1 MFDILPING
10 GICAIEGIYCDG
22 VSANLKANNALDIA
36 FIYSE
41 KLLQI
46 EALFTQNRF
55 KAAPLRHYER
65 ESSKILHEGSNFIL
79 INTKN
84 ANAMTG
90 ERGMHDIDEILG
102 ALCAQF
108 PQIKNPIM
116 SSTGV
121 IGQYLPKEKIIDSF
135 AKFNLSAKNPTNA
148 ANAIRTTDRFTK
160 EIALQVDLV
169 GESNANLGESNAD
182 SRESKGDF
190 SADSNKCK
198 SFKIAGFAK
207 GAGMIEPNMA
217 TMLCY
222 IITDAQIPQGDMRE
236 LLQICTKTTFNA
248 ISVDGDTSTN
258 DSVFLMTTNAT
269 NAYDKD
275 AFKVAL
281 EMIMKKLALDIVK
294 DGEGSTK
301 VVAFEVVGAVDLR
314 EAEICAKALA
324 NSLLVKTALFGCDPN
339 WGRIASTIGSCGVSA
354 ESSKLTIKIGE
365 VAIFEREKIY
375 FENEAKCAEIMK
387 NDSFKIS
394 CDLGLG
400 DGRFTAYGCDLG
412 NEYVRINSDYRS

>member
-1 MFDILPING
+1 MFDIIPIKG
-10 GICAIEGIYCDG
+10 GICAIDGIYCDG
-22 VSANLKANNALDIA
+22 VSAGLKAKGALDVA

-41 KLLQI
+41 KMMSI
-46 EALFTQNRF
+46 ETIFTQNRF

-65 ESSKILHEGSNFIL
+65 ESGAIRQNGSNFVL

-90 ERGMHDIDEILG
+90 ERGLSDIDEILS
-102 ALCAQF
+102 ALKARFSQV
-108 PQIKNPIM
+108 QNPIM

-135 AKFNLSAKNPTNA
+135 AKFDLSAKNPTNA
-148 ANAIRTTDRFTK
+148 ANAIRTTDRFAK
-160 EIALQVDLV
+160 EIALQVDL
-169 GESNANLGESNAD
+169 AD
-182 SRESKGDF
+182 G
-190 SADSNKCK
+190 K

-222 IITDAQIPQGDMRE
+222 IVTDAKIPQSDMRE
-236 LLQICTKTTFNA
+236 LLQSCAHTTFNA

-258 DSVFLMTTNAT
+258 DSVFLMSTNTT

-281 EMIMKKLALDIVK
+281 EMIMKKLALDIVR

-301 VVAFEVVGAVDLR
+301 VVAFEVCGAVDLR
-314 EAEICAKALA
+314 EAETCAKALA
-324 NSLLVKTALFGCDPN
+324 NSLLIKTALFGCDPN
-339 WGRIASTIGSCGVSA
+339 WGRIASTIGSCGICA

-387 NDSFKIS
+387 NDSFKIT

-400 DGRFTAYGCDLG
+400 SGSFTAYGCDLG
-412 NEYVRINSDYRS
+412 NEYVKINSDYRS

>member
-1 MFDILPING
+1 MFDIIPISG
-10 GICAIEGIYCDG
+10 GICAIDGIYCDG
-22 VSANLKANNALDIA
+22 VSAGLKASGAADVA
-36 FIYSE
+36 FIYSD
-41 KLLQI
+41 KMLSI

-55 KAAPLRHYER
+55 KAAPLRHFLR
-65 ESSKILHEGSNFIL
+65 EKEAILSKGSNFVL

-90 ERGMHDIDEILG
+90 ARGESDVDEILD
-102 ALCAQF
+102 ALKTQF
-108 PQIKNPIM
+108 PQVQNPIM

-135 AKFNLSAKNPTNA
+135 TKFDLSARNATNA
-148 ANAIRTTDRFTK
+148 ANAILTTDRFAK
-160 EIALQVDLV
+160 EIALQVDLWDSKDAL
-169 GESNANLGESNAD
+169 GDCDDFKNGDSSGNLH
-182 SRESKGDF
+182 
-190 SADSNKCK
+190 K
-198 SFKIAGFAK
+198 SSFRIAGFAK

-222 IITDAQIPQGDMRE
+222 IITDAKIPQSDMSE
-236 LLQICTKTTFNA
+236 LLETCVRTTFNA

-258 DSVFLMTTNAT
+258 DSIFLMSNNAT

-275 AFKVAL
+275 AFRVAL

-301 VVAFEVVGAVDLR
+301 VVAFEVMGATNVR

-324 NSLLVKTALFGCDPN
+324 NSLLVKTAIFGCDPN
-339 WGRIASTIGSCGVSA
+339 WGRIASTIGSCGINA
-354 ESSKLTIKIGE
+354 KSSKLTIKIGE
-365 VAIFEREKIY
+365 VAIFECEKIY
-375 FENEAKCAEIMK
+375 FENESKCAEIMK
-387 NDSFKIS
+387 NDSFKIT

-400 DGRFTAYGCDLG
+400 NGAFTAYGCDLG
-412 NEYVRINSDYRS
+412 YEYVKINSDYRS

>member
-1 MFDILPING
+1 MFDIIPISG
-10 GICAIEGIYCDG
+10 GICAIDGIYCDG
-22 VSANLKANNALDIA
+22 VSAELKANGALDIA

-41 KLLQI
+41 KMMSV
-46 EALFTQNRF
+46 EAIFTQNRF

-65 ESSKILHEGSNFIL
+65 ESEAICRNGSNFIL

-90 ERGMHDIDEILG
+90 ERGLSDVDEILD
-102 ALCAQF
+102 ALKARFSQV
-108 PQIKNPIM
+108 QNPIM

-121 IGQYLPKEKIIDSF
+121 IGQYLPKEKIIESF
-135 AKFNLSAKNPTNA
+135 EKFDLNARNATNA
-148 ANAIRTTDRFTK
+148 ANAIRTTDRFAK
-160 EIALQVDLV
+160 EIALQVDLEN
-169 GESNANLGESNAD
+169 G
-182 SRESKGDF
+182 
-190 SADSNKCK
+190 K

-222 IITDAQIPQGDMRE
+222 IITDATIPQGDMRE
-236 LLQICTKTTFNA
+236 LLQSCVKTTFNA

-258 DSVFLMTTNAT
+258 DSVFLMSTNAT
-269 NAYDKD
+269 NAFDKD
-275 AFKVAL
+275 AFRVAL

-301 VVAFEVVGAVDLR
+301 VVAFEVVGAIDSR
-314 EAEICAKALA
+314 EAETCAKALA

-339 WGRIASTIGSCGVSA
+339 WGRIASTIGSCGISA

-387 NDSFKIS
+387 GDSFKIT

-400 DGRFTAYGCDLG
+400 EGRFTAYGCDLG

>member
-1 MFDILPING
+1 MFDIIPISG
-10 GICAIEGIYCDG
+10 GICAIDGIYCDG
-22 VSANLKANNALDIA
+22 VSAGLKANGALDIA

-41 KLLQI
+41 KMMSV
-46 EALFTQNRF
+46 EAIFTQNRF

-65 ESSKILHEGSNFIL
+65 ESSKIQSNGSNFIL

-90 ERGMHDIDEILG
+90 ERGLSDVDEILD
-102 ALCAQF
+102 ALKVRF
-108 PQIKNPIM
+108 PQVQNPIM

-121 IGQYLPKEKIIDSF
+121 IGQYLPKEKIIESF
-135 AKFNLSAKNPTNA
+135 EKFDLNARNATNA
-148 ANAIRTTDRFTK
+148 ANAIRTTDRFAK
-160 EIALQVDLV
+160 EIALQVDLEN
-169 GESNANLGESNAD
+169 G
-182 SRESKGDF
+182 
-190 SADSNKCK
+190 K

-222 IITDAQIPQGDMRE
+222 IITDAAIPQGDMRE
-236 LLQICTKTTFNA
+236 LLQSCVKTTFNA

-258 DSVFLMTTNAT
+258 DSVFLMGTNAT
-269 NAYDKD
+269 NTFDKD
-275 AFKVAL
+275 AFRVAL
-281 EMIMKKLALDIVK
+281 EMIMKKLALDIVR

-301 VVAFEVVGAVDLR
+301 VVAFEVVGAIDSR
-314 EAEICAKALA
+314 EAETCAKALA

-339 WGRIASTIGSCGVSA
+339 WGRIASTIGSCGISA

-387 NDSFKIS
+387 GDSFKIT

-400 DGRFTAYGCDLG
+400 EGRFTAYGCDLG
-412 NEYVRINSDYRS
+412 NEYVKINSDYRS

>member
-1 MFDILPING
+1 MFDIIPISG
-10 GICAIEGIYCDG
+10 GICAIDGIYCDG
-22 VSANLKANNALDIA
+22 VSAGLKANGALDIA

-41 KLLQI
+41 KMMSV
-46 EALFTQNRF
+46 EAIFTQNRF

-65 ESSKILHEGSNFIL
+65 ESSKIQSNGSNFIL

-90 ERGMHDIDEILG
+90 ERGLSDVDEILD
-102 ALCAQF
+102 ALKARFLQV
-108 PQIKNPIM
+108 QNPIM

-121 IGQYLPKEKIIDSF
+121 IGQYLPKEKIIESF
-135 AKFNLSAKNPTNA
+135 EKFDLNARNATNA
-148 ANAIRTTDRFTK
+148 ANAIRTTDRFAK
-160 EIALQVDLV
+160 EIALQVDLEN
-169 GESNANLGESNAD
+169 G
-182 SRESKGDF
+182 
-190 SADSNKCK
+190 K

-222 IITDAQIPQGDMRE
+222 IITDATIPQGDMRE
-236 LLQICTKTTFNA
+236 LLQSCVKTTFNA

-258 DSVFLMTTNAT
+258 DSVFLMSTNAT
-269 NAYDKD
+269 NAFDKD
-275 AFKVAL
+275 AFRVAL
-281 EMIMKKLALDIVK
+281 EMIMKKLALDIVR

-301 VVAFEVVGAVDLR
+301 VVAFEVCGAVDLR
-314 EAEICAKALA
+314 EAETCAKALA

-339 WGRIASTIGSCGVSA
+339 WGRIASTIGSCGISA

-387 NDSFKIS
+387 GDSFKIT

-400 DGRFTAYGCDLG
+400 EGRFTAYGCDLG
-412 NEYVRINSDYRS
+412 NEYVKINSDYRS

>member
-1 MFDILPING
+1 MFDIIPISG
-10 GICAIEGIYCDG
+10 GICAIDGIYCDG
-22 VSANLKANNALDIA
+22 VSAGLKANGALDIA

-41 KLLQI
+41 KMMSV

-65 ESSKILHEGSNFIL
+65 ESSKIQSNGSNFIL

-90 ERGMHDIDEILG
+90 ERGLSDVDEILD
-102 ALCAQF
+102 ALKARFLQV
-108 PQIKNPIM
+108 QNPIM

-121 IGQYLPKEKIIDSF
+121 IGQYLPKEKIIESF
-135 AKFNLSAKNPTNA
+135 EKFDLNARNATNA
-148 ANAIRTTDRFTK
+148 ANAIRTTDRFAK
-160 EIALQVDLV
+160 EIALQVDLEN
-169 GESNANLGESNAD
+169 G
-182 SRESKGDF
+182 
-190 SADSNKCK
+190 K

-222 IITDAQIPQGDMRE
+222 IITDATIPQGDMRE
-236 LLQICTKTTFNA
+236 LLQSCVKTTFNA

-258 DSVFLMTTNAT
+258 DSVFLMSANAT
-269 NAYDKD
+269 NAFDKD
-275 AFKVAL
+275 AFRVAL
-281 EMIMKKLALDIVK
+281 EMIMKKLALDIVR

-301 VVAFEVVGAVDLR
+301 VVAFEVVGAIDSR
-314 EAEICAKALA
+314 EAETCAKALA

-339 WGRIASTIGSCGVSA
+339 WGRIASTIGSCGISA

-387 NDSFKIS
+387 GDSFKIT

-400 DGRFTAYGCDLG
+400 EGRFTAYGCDLG
-412 NEYVRINSDYRS
+412 NEYVKINSDYRS

>member
-1 MFDILPING
+1 MFDIIPISG
-10 GICAIEGIYCDG
+10 GICAIDGIYCDG
-22 VSANLKANNALDIA
+22 VSAGLKANGALDIA

-41 KLLQI
+41 KMMSV
-46 EALFTQNRF
+46 EAIFTQNRF

-65 ESSKILHEGSNFIL
+65 ESSKIQSNGSNFIL

-90 ERGMHDIDEILG
+90 ERGLSDVDEILD
-102 ALCAQF
+102 ALKARFSQV
-108 PQIKNPIM
+108 QNPIM

-121 IGQYLPKEKIIDSF
+121 IGQYLPKEKIVSAF
-135 AKFNLSAKNPTNA
+135 EKFDLSARNATNA
-148 ANAIRTTDRFTK
+148 ANAICTTDRFAK
-160 EIALQVDLV
+160 EIALQVDLEN
-169 GESNANLGESNAD
+169 G
-182 SRESKGDF
+182 
-190 SADSNKCK
+190 K

-222 IITDAQIPQGDMRE
+222 IITDATIPQGDMRE
-236 LLQICTKTTFNA
+236 LLQSCVKTTFNA

-258 DSVFLMTTNAT
+258 DSVFLMSTNAT
-269 NAYDKD
+269 NAFDKD
-275 AFKVAL
+275 AFKIAL
-281 EMIMKKLALDIVK
+281 EMIMKKLALDIVR

-314 EAEICAKALA
+314 EAETCAKALA

-339 WGRIASTIGSCGVSA
+339 WGRIASTIGSCGISA

-375 FENEAKCAEIMK
+375 FENETKCAEIMK
-387 NDSFKIS
+387 GDSFKIT

-400 DGRFTAYGCDLG
+400 EGRFTAYGCDLG

>member
-1 MFDILPING
+1 MFDIIPISG
-10 GICAIEGIYCDG
+10 GICAIDGIYCDG
-22 VSANLKANNALDIA
+22 VSAGLKANGALDIA

-41 KLLQI
+41 KMMSV
-46 EALFTQNRF
+46 EAIFTQNRF
-55 KAAPLRHYER
+55 KAAPLRHFLR
-65 ESSKILHEGSNFIL
+65 ESEAIQSNGSNFIL
-79 INTKN
+79 VNTKN

-90 ERGMHDIDEILG
+90 ERGLSDVDEILD
-102 ALCAQF
+102 ALKARFSQV
-108 PQIKNPIM
+108 QNPIM

-121 IGQYLPKEKIIDSF
+121 IGQYLPKEKIIESF
-135 AKFNLSAKNPTNA
+135 EKFDLNARNATNA
-148 ANAIRTTDRFTK
+148 ANAIRTTDRFAK
-160 EIALQVDLV
+160 EIALQVDLEN
-169 GESNANLGESNAD
+169 G
-182 SRESKGDF
+182 
-190 SADSNKCK
+190 K

-222 IITDAQIPQGDMRE
+222 IITDATVPQGDMRE
-236 LLQICTKTTFNA
+236 LLQSCVKTTFNA

-258 DSVFLMTTNAT
+258 DSVFLMTNNAT
-269 NAYDKD
+269 KCYDKD
-275 AFKVAL
+275 AFKIAL

-314 EAEICAKALA
+314 EAETCAKALA

-339 WGRIASTIGSCGVSA
+339 WGRIASTIGSCGISA
-354 ESSKLTIKIGE
+354 ESSKLTIKIGD

-387 NDSFKIS
+387 GDSFKIT

-400 DGRFTAYGCDLG
+400 EGRFTAYGCDLG
-412 NEYVRINSDYRS
+412 NEYVKINSDYRS

>member
-1 MFDILPING
+1 MFDIIPIKG
-10 GICAIEGIYCDG
+10 GICAIDGIYCDG
-22 VSANLKANNALDIA
+22 VSAGLKANGALDVA

-41 KLLQI
+41 KMMSV
-46 EALFTQNRF
+46 EAIFTQNKF

-65 ESSKILHEGSNFIL
+65 ESGMIQSNGSNFIL
-79 INTKN
+79 VNTKN

-90 ERGMHDIDEILG
+90 ERGLRDIDEILG
-102 ALCAQF
+102 ALKARF
-108 PQIKNPIM
+108 PQVQNPIM

-135 AKFNLSAKNPTNA
+135 AKFDLNAKNPTNA
-148 ANAIRTTDRFTK
+148 ANAIRTTDRFAK
-160 EIALQVDLV
+160 EIALQVDLEN
-169 GESNANLGESNAD
+169 G
-182 SRESKGDF
+182 
-190 SADSNKCK
+190 K

-222 IITDAQIPQGDMRE
+222 IITDAQIPQSDMRE
-236 LLQICTKTTFNA
+236 LLQSCAHTTFNA

-269 NAYDKD
+269 NAFDKD
-275 AFKVAL
+275 AFKIAL
-281 EMIMKKLALDIVK
+281 EMIMKKLALDIVM

-301 VVAFEVVGAVDLR
+301 VVAFEVCGAVDLC
-314 EAEICAKALA
+314 EAETCAKALA

-339 WGRIASTIGSCGVSA
+339 WGRIASTIGSCGICA

-400 DGRFTAYGCDLG
+400 EGRFTAYGCDLG
-412 NEYVRINSDYRS
+412 YEYVKINSDYRS

>member
-1 MFDILPING
+1 MFDIIPIKG
-10 GICAIEGIYCDG
+10 GICTIDGIYCDG
-22 VSANLKANNALDIA
+22 VSAGLKAEVALDIA

-41 KLLQI
+41 AMLTV
-46 EALFTQNRF
+46 EALFTQNKF
-55 KAAPLRHYER
+55 KAAPLVHFLR
-65 ESSKILHEGSNFIL
+65 EVKGKQSNFIL
-79 INTKN
+79 VNTKN

-90 ERGMHDIDEILG
+90 ERGLRDIDEILG
-102 ALCAQF
+102 ALKARF

-121 IGQYLPKEKIIDSF
+121 IGQYLPKEKIIDCF
-135 AKFNLSAKNPTNA
+135 AKFDLGAKEPTNA
-148 ANAIRTTDRFTK
+148 ANAIRTTDRFAK
-160 EIALQVDLV
+160 EIALQVDLEN
-169 GESNANLGESNAD
+169 GS
-182 SRESKGDF
+182 
-190 SADSNKCK
+190 

-207 GAGMIEPNMA
+207 GAGMIEPNLA

-222 IITDAQIPQGDMRE
+222 IFTDAAIPQSDMRE
-236 LLQICTKTTFNA
+236 VLELCAKTTFNA

-258 DSVFLMTTNAT
+258 DSVFLCTTNAT
-269 NAYDKD
+269 NAYNKD
-275 AFKVAL
+275 AFNTAL
-281 EMIMKKLALDIVK
+281 EMIMKKLAIDIVS

-301 VVAFEVVGAVDLR
+301 VVAWEVVGAVDSR

-324 NSLLVKTALFGCDPN
+324 NSLLVKTALFGGDPN
-339 WGRIASTIGSCGVSA
+339 WGRIASTIGSCGISA
-354 ESSKLTIKIGE
+354 ESSALTIKIGE

-387 NDSFKIS
+387 GDNFKIT

-400 DGRFTAYGCDLG
+400 NGTFTAYGCDLG